1 MLFCTRSCVMTHF
14 AHELAF
20 KKDWIF
26 DPPSELFKQF
36 EFRDLA
42 KLAVVQ
48 LRAEHAIL
56 KVKEE
61 ALEQALD
68 VYSGYLKR

>member
-1 MLFCTRSCVMTHF
+1 MTEI

-20 KKDWIF
+20 KKDWVF
-26 DPPSELFKQF
+26 DPPSDLFKQF

>member
-1 MLFCTRSCVMTHF
+1 MSQI

-20 KKDWIF
+20 KKDWVF
-26 DPPSELFKQF
+26 DPPSDLFKQF

-68 VYSGYLKR
+68 IYSNYVKR